1 MCRFMQLT
9 RALTKGN
16 TVLMVWQIMEQV
28 HKHFHMEKMG
38 IRLWWQLKIILN
50 KKRMYHLGISMIIF
64 ILNNFISFWFVVSIG
79 YFNTVNFPG
88 NHNGS
93 KQVFAEWFQYYYL
106 SIHKKIWRFIIT
118 FFKIEG
124 PPTQS
129 AISFSPMLE
138 LLILSPQS
146 LSPYLKI
153 QPFLL

>member
-1 MCRFMQLT
+1 MQIYATHTSSHKRKYRVNGLT
-9 RALTKGN
+9 NNGASTQTFPYGKNGN
-16 TVLMVWQIMEQV
+16 TIMMTVKDYFEQ
-28 HKHFHMEKMG
+28 EKNVSL
-38 IRLWWQLKIILN
+38 RYN
-50 KKRMYHLGISMIIF
+50 MIIF
-64 ILNNFISFWFVVSIG
+64 ILKNFISFWFVVSIG